1 MWSLPL
7 VVKEATLSCPE
18 IDASAKAE
26 ANRTTAAPKP
36 DTVNAE
42 GKPYV
47 SVDAI
52 RKKTDELRSA
62 EERKNRAIK
71 RVLKEHDRCRSG
83 AAAATS

>member
-18 IDASAKAE
+18 ADASAKAE
-26 ANRTTAAPKP
+26 ANRITAAPKP
-36 DTVNAE
+36 DTVNAD

-47 SVDAI
+47 SIDGLRA
-52 RKKTDELRSA
+52 KTDELRAA
-62 EERKNRAIK
+62 EERKNRTIR